1 MELDELATL
10 PVGVSG
16 RTSLGSK
23 VGTSSVQTSALS
35 AGRSQTSH
43 FTVLVSG
50 LADPV
55 NSRVV
60 TDGTVVGVNHDDLEP
75 LVNRVLTNPVRVQHS
90 QGTALATGSLLSNR
104 SKVSDKLLLSDTGV
118 LGLSVVDTLRHSLL
132 SVTSLDTDSVD
143 HEALLS
149 LVSQAV
155 SLIGTRGLSGSV
167 DRRELSVLPGSDS
180 ENESHD
186 IRLLLGPKLLQILVC
201 SH

>member
-23 VGTSSVQTSALS
+23 VGTSSVETSALS
-35 AGRSQTSH
+35 SGRSQTSH

-90 QGTALATGSLLSNR
+90 QGTALATGSLLSDR

-167 DRRELSVLPGSDS
+167 DRGELSVLPGSDS

-186 IRLLLGPKLLQILVC
+186 IRLLLGPKLL
-201 SH
+201 